1 LNVEDLAMTMILTC
15 LTKGFVIQTSDRR
28 ISTVVDRKVQWYDD
42 ISNKALVYKK
52 QFVFAYTGQAKI
64 PVKKDGQNVL
74 MSTIDW
80 AAEQL
85 KNGRNLDEAVNNLK
99 FRATELMNSNRIRK
113 LHEYKRR
120 IAFVGV
126 GFKEVE
132 KGGKRIRIPLRI
144 MVENFID
151 DDGSMMDQPRDE
163 FKDHWDELKKGD
175 VALYVAGTP
184 LAEKKRI
191 EITRFLK
198 RLVQHGASPE
208 NIGVVLT
215 RTIQEVA
222 EAMPEDE
229 RTVGKNLMCICVPQ
243 AYSDKEEEGML
254 VPITGGIP
262 VEIAAN
268 SDGSLIFKPMENAP
282 LADRIRFMPSFD
294 PNSSGLD
301 APRSFDSSKSL
312 VFDSPRF
319 AYIAED
325 NKSQPYHSP
334 VYVRPGQIVPTITLG
349 EMSVTYTPN
358 APILKP

>member
-1 LNVEDLAMTMILTC
+1 MTMILTC

-64 PVKKDGQNVL
+64 PVKNDGQNVL

-163 FKDHWDELKKGD
+163 FKDHWDELKK
-175 VALYVAGTP
+175 VTLRSTSRVP
-184 LAEKKRI
+184 HWPR
-191 EITRFLK
+191 RNVLK
-198 RLVQHGASPE
+198 SP
-208 NIGVVLT
+208 
-215 RTIQEVA
+215 
-222 EAMPEDE
+222 
-229 RTVGKNLMCICVPQ
+229 
-243 AYSDKEEEGML
+243 
-254 VPITGGIP
+254 
-262 VEIAAN
+262 
-268 SDGSLIFKPMENAP
+268 
-282 LADRIRFMPSFD
+282 
-294 PNSSGLD
+294 
-301 APRSFDSSKSL
+301 DSSNGWFNMVQVLRIS
-312 VFDSPRF
+312 
-319 AYIAED
+319 AWC
-325 NKSQPYHSP
+325 
-334 VYVRPGQIVPTITLG
+334 
-349 EMSVTYTPN
+349 
-358 APILKP
+358 

>member
-1 LNVEDLAMTMILTC
+1 M
-15 LTKGFVIQTSDRR
+15 
-28 ISTVVDRKVQWYDD
+28 
-42 ISNKALVYKK
+42 
-52 QFVFAYTGQAKI
+52 
-64 PVKKDGQNVL
+64 KKDGQNVL

-208 NIGVVLT
+208 NIGVVLHAQYRKWQKQCQKMKELLA
-215 RTIQEVA
+215 RTLCASVSL
-222 EAMPEDE
+222 
-229 RTVGKNLMCICVPQ
+229 KH
-243 AYSDKEEEGML
+243 
-254 VPITGGIP
+254 
-262 VEIAAN
+262 IAIKRRR
-268 SDGSLIFKPMENAP
+268 GC
-282 LADRIRFMPSFD
+282 
-294 PNSSGLD
+294 
-301 APRSFDSSKSL
+301 
-312 VFDSPRF
+312 
-319 AYIAED
+319 
-325 NKSQPYHSP
+325 
-334 VYVRPGQIVPTITLG
+334 
-349 EMSVTYTPN
+349 
-358 APILKP
+358 

>member
-1 LNVEDLAMTMILTC
+1 MIISC
-15 LTKGFVIQTSDRR
+15 LTKDFVEQTSDRR
-28 ISTVVDRKVQWYDD
+28 ISRSKDNKVEWYDD
-42 ISNKALVYKK
+42 VTNKALVYKK

-64 PVKKDGQNVL
+64 PIRKNGQNVL

-85 KNGRNLDEAVNNLK
+85 KNGKNLVEAVDNLK

-113 LHEYKRR
+113 LDEYKRR
-120 IAFVGV
+120 LAFVGV

-132 KGGKRIRIPLRI
+132 NGSKRIRIPVRI
-144 MVENFID
+144 MIENCID
-151 DDGSMMDQPRDE
+151 DDGNFMDQPRDE
-163 FKDHWDELKKGD
+163 FTEHWDELKNSE

-198 RLVQHGASPE
+198 RFVQHGANPE

-215 RTIQEVA
+215 RIIQETA
-222 EAMPEDE
+222 ETMQDDA
-229 RTVGKNLMCICVPQ
+229 RTVGKNIMCICVPQ
-243 AYSDKEEEGML
+243 TYSDKEEEGML

-262 VEIAAN
+262 LEIAAN
-268 SDGSLIFKPMENAP
+268 SNGSLIFKPMENAT
-282 LADRIRFMPSFD
+282 LADRIRFLPSFD
-294 PNSSGLD
+294 PSSSGLD
-301 APRSFDSSKSL
+301 APRTFDSSSSI

-325 NKSQPYHSP
+325 NKADPYHSP
-334 VYVRPGQIVPTITLG
+334 VYVRPGQVAPTFTSSG
-349 EMSVTYTPN
+349 MSITYTPN
-358 APILKP
+358 APVLKP